1 MSRKGYREA
10 ADFFVKT
17 VRLIRPHQWQMP
29 ALGVWSVRDLVGHTS
44 RALLI
49 VEQFSNVTPDR
60 VSIRDSVDYYQRAFV
75 GQGVNERIAERAVQ
89 TGQDLGPK
97 PAEAVTQLRDRVMA
111 RVDSLQDHHPLGTL
125 IGGISLI
132 DYLPGRTTELVV
144 HTFDIACALDLEAQ
158 PPREALSD
166 TLHLLA
172 DLALESGRGAQF
184 AQLATGRGL
193 GNGQFSVI
201 G

>member
-49 VEQFSNVTPDR
+49 VEQFSNVTPDG

-89 TGQDLGPK
+89 TGRDLGPN
-97 PAEAVTQLRDRVMA
+97 PADAVTQLRDRVMA
-111 RVDSLQDHHPLGTL
+111 RVDSLQDDHPLGTL
-125 IGGISLI
+125 IG
-132 DYLPGRTTELVV
+132 
-144 HTFDIACALDLEAQ
+144 
-158 PPREALSD
+158 
-166 TLHLLA
+166 
-172 DLALESGRGAQF
+172 
-184 AQLATGRGL
+184 
-193 GNGQFSVI
+193 
-201 G
+201 